1 MAMRCGLAT
10 PNLLFMP
17 ESTIERAR
25 YCSQCGQAVTVNDAV
40 FCKECG
46 APLAGTIWL
55 SHEITWRPFVA
66 FALSIVPGLGH
77 FYKRQ
82 PWRGML
88 WFLFVAYMYMA
99 APFLGWIMHLICAG
113 NAALS
118 GAIKEDA
125 LARSIPG
132 GGARRLSATARPRS

>member
-1 MAMRCGLAT
+1 M
-10 PNLLFMP
+10 
-17 ESTIERAR
+17 I
-25 YCSQCGQAVTVNDAV
+25 DAA

-46 APLAGTIWL
+46 APLAGTVWL
-55 SHEITWRPFVA
+55 RHEITWRPMVA

-82 PWRGML
+82 PWRGVA
-88 WFLFVAYMYMA
+88 WFVFVGYMYAA
-99 APFLGWIMHLICAG
+99 APPLGWIVHLICAS

-132 GGARRLSATARPRS
+132 GRSRHLPAAARPRS